1 MKRKTGIFTKGLP
14 MSRTTR
20 SSKTIAPPAE
30 AANEPVADERVIDPG
45 PLIRDLR
52 RRMGVTLQQL
62 AEATGRSV
70 GFVSQIERGLSQPTV
85 LDLNVIADRL
95 GVPGSYFYA
104 LPNAP
109 ERTWITRPNQRRT
122 LRYADGFVDHL
133 VSPSMAGHL
142 CVLETVLE
150 PGADTGD
157 RSIVEHLEQAV
168 YVLQGQ
174 LTLWVNGEQCTLKS
188 GDAGQLPGGVP
199 TRYANL
205 SKQVT
210 RVLWVYC

>member
-1 MKRKTGIFTKGLP
+1 MAR
-14 MSRTTR
+14 STR
-20 SSKTIAPPAE
+20 SSERLPQVAGPAH
-30 AANEPVADERVIDPG
+30 EPLADAQAIDLG

-70 GFVSQIERGLSQPTV
+70 GFISQIERGLSQPTV
-85 LDLNVIADRL
+85 LDLNLIAERL

-104 LPNAP
+104 LPNAA
-109 ERTWITRPNQRRT
+109 ERSWITRPNQRRT

-133 VSPSMAGHL
+133 VSPSMAGRL
-142 CVLETVLE
+142 CVLESVLE

-157 RSIVEHLEQAV
+157 RVIVEHVEQAV
-168 YVLQGQ
+168 YVLQGE
-174 LTLWVNGEQCTLKS
+174 LTLWVNGEQCALRS
-188 GDAGQLPGGVP
+188 GDAAQLHGGVP

-205 SKQVT
+205 GRQIT

>member
-20 SSKTIAPPAE
+20 SSKTTAPPAE

-109 ERTWITRPNQRRT
+109 ERSWITRPKQRRT

-133 VSPSMAGHL
+133 VSPSMAGQL
-142 CVLETVLE
+142 CVLESVLE

>member
-1 MKRKTGIFTKGLP
+1 
-14 MSRTTR
+14 MSRSTR
-20 SSKTIAPPAE
+20 SLKSIPYVAE
-30 AANEPVADERVIDPG
+30 AADAPMPDEQAIDPG

-62 AEATGRSV
+62 AAATGRSV
-70 GFVSQIERGLSQPTV
+70 GFVSQIERGLSHPTV
-85 LDLNVIADRL
+85 RDLNVIADRL

-104 LPNAP
+104 MPNAP
-109 ERTWITRPNQRRT
+109 ERSWITRPNQRRT

-133 VSPSMAGHL
+133 VSPSMAGRL
-142 CVLETVLE
+142 CVLESVLE

-157 RSIVEHLEQAV
+157 RSIVEHVEQAV
-168 YVLQGQ
+168 YVLHGE
-174 LTLWVNGEQCTLKS
+174 LTLWVHGEQCTLKS
-188 GDAGQLPGGVP
+188 GDASQLPAGVP

-205 SKQVT
+205 SKQFT